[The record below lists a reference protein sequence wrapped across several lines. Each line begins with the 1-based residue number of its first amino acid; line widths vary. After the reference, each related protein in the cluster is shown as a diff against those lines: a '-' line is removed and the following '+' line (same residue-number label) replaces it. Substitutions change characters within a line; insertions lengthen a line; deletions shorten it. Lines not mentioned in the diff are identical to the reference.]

1 LHREYGRRSNK
12 RNEEVMFVIYY
23 RTRKNGSKYTPWML
37 YKRFK
42 SQQKRDE
49 EYMRIRSIKQSVT
62 GVQYEYKIDTDE

>member
-1 LHREYGRRSNK
+1 
-12 RNEEVMFVIYY
+12 MFVIYY

-37 YKRFK
+37 YKRYK

>member
-1 LHREYGRRSNK
+1 MEHGRRYNK

-37 YKRFK
+37 YKRYK
-42 SQQKRDE
+42 SRQKRDE
-49 EYMRIRSIKQSVT
+49 EYMRIKEIKQSVT